1 MSRHE
6 FHCHVLDQ
14 CRDMSLECRDIL
26 LYELLQLCRDIKIHC
41 RDRNQSVYKKL
52 CRDRNQSVYQK
63 LCRDSFHLWLEF
75 SLILVAT

>member
-14 CRDMSLECRDIL
+14 CRDMSLECRDMSLECRDIL
-26 LYELLQLCRDIKIHC
+26 LYELLRLCRDIKIHC
-41 RDRNQSVYKKL
+41 RNI
-52 CRDRNQSVYQK
+52 NQSVYQK
-63 LCRDSFHLWLEF
+63 LCRDSLHFWLEF